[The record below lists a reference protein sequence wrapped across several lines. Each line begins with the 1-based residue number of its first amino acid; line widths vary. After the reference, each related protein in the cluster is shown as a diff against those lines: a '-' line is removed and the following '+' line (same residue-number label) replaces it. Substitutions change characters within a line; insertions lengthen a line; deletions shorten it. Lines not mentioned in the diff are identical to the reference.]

1 MEKPYWEGKEFSF
14 FSHKK
19 CEYFPCHKGAD
30 PEEFNCLFCYCPLY
44 ALGKDCGGNFT
55 FPFSAIKNVN
65 IFPAIRVQIRRNL
78 TVFSAIALFMRWEKT
93 VEEILLTQK
102 VDIKI
107 VQTVL
112 YLISVRVQIRRNLT
126 VFSAIALFMRW
137 EKTVEEILLTQKV
150 DIKIVQTVL
159 YLISAKIMDILQEN
173 IRSLQSASQEW
184 IKMKEM
190 RSNSPIIQKRLFA

>member
-55 FPFSAIKNVN
+55 Y
-65 IFPAIRVQIRRNL
+65 
-78 TVFSAIALFMRWEKT
+78 
-93 VEEILLTQK
+93 
-102 VDIKI
+102 IKI

-112 YLISVRVQIRRNLT
+112 YLISV
-126 VFSAIALFMRW
+126 
-137 EKTVEEILLTQKV
+137 
-150 DIKIVQTVL
+150 
-159 YLISAKIMDILQEN
+159 KIMDTLQEN
-173 IRSLQSASQEW
+173 IRSLQSVLQEW